1 MRALRRNNTQNLP
14 TGLADPVIQVVP
26 EVVPASAMD
35 RAVVAPRFTRT
46 TAIVGIALLLISAL
60 LLLAY
65 QRYGRSD
72 SLIVEKE
79 RLSFATVAQGE
90 FKEFIPLVG
99 VLAPSES
106 VYLDLVEGGQV
117 AEVLVEEGASVTA
130 GQLLVKLK
138 SARLELELLTNETQL
153 AEQVNQLST
162 TKLSYEQDRIN
173 SERNVIEARS
183 NLDKLQA
190 RQQRYQPLMQ
200 QGVIARAEY
209 DELNLDIARQQQL
222 LQSAEAALTL
232 SRENGS
238 AQIERMQDTV
248 DNLNARLNLYKNNLD
263 SLNVRAPISGQL
275 TSFSVDQGQA
285 KPQGA
290 RIGQIDRLEQTKV
303 MASMDE
309 FYLNR
314 VAVAQLATADI
325 DGKSHRF
332 KVSKVYPEV
341 RDRLFKL
348 DMNFVDTPP
357 ANTRVGQSLQ
367 LRLDIGG
374 SSRALIVA
382 NGAFYDAAVAGVF
395 VLSSSG
401 TAAERRQVKLGRR
414 NTDYVE
420 VLSGLAVGEQVLTSS
435 YASYQDINRL
445 QLH

>member
-1 MRALRRNNTQNLP
+1 MRALSRKNLHK
-14 TGLADPVIQVVP
+14 LAEQPANPVLQVVDD
-26 EVVPASAMD
+26 VPPSAMD
-35 RAVVAPRFTRT
+35 RAVTASRFTKANVLV
-46 TAIVGIALLLISAL
+46 AIGLLLLSVL

-72 SLIVEKE
+72 SLMVDQE
-79 RLSFATVAQGE
+79 RLTLATVTQGE
-90 FKEFIPLVG
+90 FQEFIPLVG
-99 VLAPSES
+99 VLAPSAT

-117 AEVLVEEGASVTA
+117 TQILVEEGASVTA

-162 TKLSYEQDRIN
+162 TRLSYEQDRIN
-173 SERNVIEARS
+173 SERNVIETRS

-200 QGVIARAEY
+200 QGVITRSEY
-209 DELNLDIARQQQL
+209 DELNLDLARQQQL
-222 LQSAEAALTL
+222 LKSAEAALTL
-232 SRENGS
+232 SREKGS

-248 DNLNARLNLYKNNLD
+248 DNLNAKLALYQNNLD

-275 TSFSVDQGQA
+275 TSFTVNVGQA

-303 MASMDE
+303 SAAVDE

-314 VAVAQLATADI
+314 VAVGQLATADI
-325 DGKSHRF
+325 DGKSYRF
-332 KVSKVYPEV
+332 KISKVYPEV

-348 DMNFVDTPP
+348 DMVFVDAQPVS
-357 ANTRVGQSLQ
+357 ARVGQSLQ

-374 SSRALIVA
+374 STRALLVA
-382 NGAFYDAAVAGVF
+382 NGAFYDAAQNGVF
-395 VLSSSG
+395 VLSGESD
-401 TAAERRQVKLGRR
+401 AQRRLVTLGRR
-414 NTDYVE
+414 NSDYVE
-420 VLSGLAVGEQVLTSS
+420 ILSGIKAGEQVVISS
-435 YASYQDINRL
+435 YESYQGINSLRL
-445 QLH
+445 R